1 MKYGSC
7 KANKIG
13 EGANTE
19 VIIMKAWYGARRL
32 KSSETNNYID
42 WGIII
47 LQKKDDYLVAFSWYI
62 FEIE

>member
-1 MKYGSC
+1 M
-7 KANKIG
+7 
-13 EGANTE
+13 
-19 VIIMKAWYGARRL
+19 ARRL